1 MRYCLFYSP
10 EDLPLHLPSTQLIY
24 VSLEVVLGI
33 ALLKKCP
40 IMSTKLVIW
49 TVSADSLGKADQFS
63 PGKNRKSSV
72 SIYLRIISRK

>member
-10 EDLPLHLPSTQLIY
+10 ADLPLHLPSTQLIY

-49 TVSADSLGKADQFS
+49 TVSAESLGESRPIFTRKEQEVIS
-63 PGKNRKSSV
+63 KYLPKNN
-72 SIYLRIISRK
+72 I